1 MKNLP
6 PKQLDL
12 RPFVDRK
19 VAAHENKIAWLALEK
34 LFPGEVVDRKQLTVD
49 KERVKNH
56 FVKITTVRYR
66 GEILFRRFMAS
77 PDGMELR
84 YESPIYDNLNNE

>member
-1 MKNLP
+1 MKKLP
-6 PKQLDL
+6 PKQLNL

-19 VAAHENKIAWLALEK
+19 AAAHENAWLALEK

-49 KERVKNH
+49 KERVKNYS
-56 FVKITTVRYR
+56 VKITTVRYR
-66 GEILFRRFMAS
+66 GEILFRRFVTS